1 MIGRAADH
9 YILNI
14 KYPHARAEIA
24 LMRCA
29 QSSFS
34 QALVIWGDF
43 YEDVR
48 TNGFDAAPASI
59 VIYIAGEVILLM
71 IRWLREP
78 HRNCAVAS
86 SQH

>member
-1 MIGRAADH
+1 
-9 YILNI
+9 
-14 KYPHARAEIA
+14 
-24 LMRCA
+24 MRCA

-48 TNGFDAAPASI
+48 TNGVDAAASI
-59 VIYIAGEVILLM
+59 VIYTASEVILLM
-71 IRWLREP
+71 IRWN

>member
-1 MIGRAADH
+1 
-9 YILNI
+9 
-14 KYPHARAEIA
+14 
-24 LMRCA
+24 MRCA

-48 TNGFDAAPASI
+48 TNGVDAARTASI
-59 VIYIAGEVILLM
+59 VIYAASEVILLM
-71 IRWLREP
+71 IRWN
-78 HRNCAVAS
+78 HRNRAVAS